1 MTPLCCRSAGHNGH
15 SADQWK
21 APGRRLGLI
30 RPQQPT
36 SSNCRR
42 LAFVPINP
50 GVGMYHDRIKLS
62 SRKAVPTALSRGA
75 QAEFSARCRFRF
87 GASTTRLA
95 ERVEGKTAE
104 KLMDQTLALNFC
116 PFRSQ
121 QRWSRLAPYG
131 APGIDVAGP
140 GLKSGKRPPEVCALL
155 LRRRGLGHSSARFAG
170 VCTSDGGSR
179 AFRRAV
185 RRRAFHHRPS
195 AVCSRRCFHGA
206 SVVMSAE
213 RRLLSARAI
222 VSSASLIVAS

>member
-1 MTPLCCRSAGHNGH
+1 MESSWAVARSYPAAATDLKQLSTPGLRPDQPRRRHVPRPNQAELEEGSAYRIEPWG
-15 SADQWK
+15 
-21 APGRRLGLI
+21 PGRVLSALQI
-30 RPQQPT
+30 QI
-36 SSNCRR
+36 RR
-42 LAFVPINP
+42 LYDA
-50 GVGMYHDRIKLS
+50 
-62 SRKAVPTALSRGA
+62 
-75 QAEFSARCRFRF
+75 
-87 GASTTRLA
+87 LA

-140 GLKSGKRPPEVCALL
+140 GLKSGKRPPEACALL

-185 RRRAFHHRPS
+185 RRRAFHHRLS

-222 VSSASLIVAS
+222 VSFASLIVAS